1 MNHNWVIYNL
11 DRMSDTETVTQV
23 TFACESSHTHL
34 GTVFPDKTI
43 FIENLTTKLPSD
55 SDFIEYNNITEDIVL
70 GWVTGS
76 IDKTNIECMLSESIA
91 DRISSI
97 NAPTTLT
104 GTPW

>member
-1 MNHNWVIYNL
+1 
-11 DRMSDTETVTQV
+11 MSDTEIVTQV
-23 TFACESSHTHL
+23 TFACDSSHTHL
-34 GTVFPDKTI
+34 GTIFTDKRI
-43 FIENLTTKLPSD
+43 YIEDLITKLPSD

-97 NAPTTLT
+97 NAPTIIT